1 VSAPPVSRG
10 AVIVEESVRVHH
22 LLDRDRVLGPVLLA
36 PLLIYL
42 AALVGVPLVT
52 VFIYSFSDATTGS
65 ESFSFVGL
73 ETFQRTIADPVF
85 RTALR
90 NTVVFTV
97 ISQLIVVVLATIL
110 GFVIS
115 ADFRGKWFVR
125 FLILLPWTTP
135 VALSS
140 LAWLWMLDSLF
151 SPFNWILGQL
161 HVVPVGT
168 PVAWLGETNLAMG
181 SVVALQAW
189 RTLPLATVILMAGLT
204 SIPPELNEQAEI
216 DGAGFWRRLLDITFP
231 MLAPIMM
238 VAILFGIVATFT
250 DMAAVYILTR
260 GGPGDATQVL
270 ASWSFYTG
278 IQGGS
283 LAQGA
288 AIGIFMFPVLLG
300 VCVLML
306 RRASSVDV
314 T

>member
-1 VSAPPVSRG
+1 MTEPLASRRT
-10 AVIVEESVRVHH
+10 VIFDESVHVHH
-22 LLDRDRVLGPVLLA
+22 LLDRERVLGPVLLA

-52 VFIYSFSDATTGS
+52 VFIYAFSDATTGS
-65 ESFSFVGL
+65 EGFSFVGL
-73 ETFQRTIADPVF
+73 DTFQRTVADPVF
-85 RTALR
+85 QQAIR
-90 NTVVFTV
+90 NTIVFTLIAQV
-97 ISQLIVVVLATIL
+97 IVIVLATIL
-110 GFVIS
+110 GFVMT
-115 ADFRGKWFVR
+115 ADFRGKWIVR
-125 FLILLPWTTP
+125 FLVLLPWTTP
-135 VALSS
+135 VALSA

-151 SPFNWILGQL
+151 SPFNWMLGEVHL
-161 HVVPVGT
+161 VPVDT
-168 PVAWLGETNLAMG
+168 PVAWL
-181 SVVALQAW
+181 
-189 RTLPLATVILMAGLT
+189 LT

-216 DGAGFWRRLLDITFP
+216 DGAGFWRRLFDITFP
-231 MLAPIMM
+231 LLAPIMM

-250 DMAAVYILTR
+250 DMAVVFILTR

-300 VCVLML
+300 VCILML
-306 RRASSVDV
+306 RRASSVEV

>member
-1 VSAPPVSRG
+1 MTAPPASRG
-10 AVIVEESVRVHH
+10 TVIFDESVRVHH
-22 LLDRDRVLGPVLLA
+22 LLDRERVLGPLLLA

-52 VFIYSFSDATTGS
+52 VFVYAFSDATTGS
-65 ESFSFVGL
+65 ESFSFVGFD
-73 ETFQRTIADPVF
+73 TFQRTVADPVF
-85 RTALR
+85 QSAIR
-90 NTVVFTV
+90 NTIVFTL
-97 ISQLIVVVLATIL
+97 ISQVIVIVLATIL
-110 GFVIS
+110 GFVMS
-115 ADFRGKWFVR
+115 ADFKGKWMVR
-125 FLILLPWTTP
+125 FLVLLPWTTP
-135 VALSS
+135 VALSA

-161 HVVPVGT
+161 HAVPIGT
-168 PVAWLGETNLAMG
+168 PVAWLGETNLAVG

-189 RTLPLATVILMAGLT
+189 RTLPLAAVILMAGLT

-216 DGAGFWRRLLDITFP
+216 DGAGFWRRLFDITFP
-231 MLAPIMM
+231 LLAPIMM

-250 DMAAVYILTR
+250 DMAVVFILTR

-288 AIGIFMFPVLLG
+288 AIGVFMFPVLLG
-300 VCVLML
+300 VCILML
-306 RRASSVDV
+306 RRASSVEV

>member
-1 VSAPPVSRG
+1 MSEP
-10 AVIVEESVRVHH
+10 AVHRTVIIDESFRVHH
-22 LLDRDRVLGPVLLA
+22 LLDRESVLGPVMLS

-42 AALVGVPLVT
+42 VALIGLPLVF
-52 VFIYSFSDATTGS
+52 VFIYAFSDATTGS
-65 ESFSFVGL
+65 DSFGFVGL
-73 ETFQRTIADPVF
+73 QTFQTTLEDPVF
-85 RTALR
+85 RIALR

-97 ISQLIVVVLATIL
+97 LAQLVVIVLATVL
-110 GFVIS
+110 GFVLS

-135 VALSS
+135 VALSA

-151 SPFNWILGQL
+151 SPFNWILGSL
-161 HVVPVGT
+161 HVVDQGT
-168 PVAWLGETNLAMG
+168 PVAWLGQDSLAVG

-189 RTLPLATVILMAGLT
+189 RTLPLAAVILMAGLT
-204 SIPPELNEQAEI
+204 SIPPELSEQAEV
-216 DGAGFWRRLLDITFP
+216 DGAGFWRRFFDITMP
-231 MLAPIMM
+231 LLAPIMM

-260 GGPGDATQVL
+260 GGPGNATQVL
-270 ASWSFYTG
+270 GSWSFYTG

-300 VCVLML
+300 VCILML
-306 RRASSVDV
+306 RRASQTEVV
-314 T
+314 

>member
-1 VSAPPVSRG
+1 MIAPPASRG
-10 AVIVEESVRVHH
+10 TQIVDESVRVHH
-22 LLDRDRVLGPVLLA
+22 LLDRDSVLGPVLLA

-42 AALVGVPLVT
+42 AALVGFPLVT
-52 VFIYSFSDATTGS
+52 VFVYAFSDATTGS
-65 ESFSFVGL
+65 QSFSFVGL
-73 ETFQRTIADPVF
+73 ETFQRTVADPVF
-85 RTALR
+85 RGAIR
-90 NTVVFTV
+90 NTIVFTL
-97 ISQLIVVVLATIL
+97 ISQVIVIVLATIL
-110 GFVIS
+110 GFVMS
-115 ADFRGKWFVR
+115 ADFKGKWFVR

-161 HVVPVGT
+161 HVVPLGT
-168 PVAWLGETNLAMG
+168 PVAWLGETNLAVG

-189 RTLPLATVILMAGLT
+189 RTLPLAAVILMAGLT
-204 SIPPELNEQAEI
+204 SIPPELNEQAQI
-216 DGAGFWRRLLDITFP
+216 DGAGFWRRLFDITFP
-231 MLAPIMM
+231 LLAPIMM

-250 DMAAVYILTR
+250 DMAVVYILTH

-288 AIGIFMFPVLLG
+288 AIGVFMFPVLLG
-300 VCVLML
+300 VCILML
-306 RRASSVDV
+306 RRASGVEV